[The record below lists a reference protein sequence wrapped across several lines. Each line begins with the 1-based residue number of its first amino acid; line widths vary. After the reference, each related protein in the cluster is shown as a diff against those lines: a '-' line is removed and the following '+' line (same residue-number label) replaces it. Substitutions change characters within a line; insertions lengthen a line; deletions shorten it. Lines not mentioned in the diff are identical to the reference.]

1 MLDFGG
7 LFGGGGSS
15 AAEEGLEQGR
25 NALWMANLQTSNA
38 AQRAMD
44 AYLNSYNIAQGDW
57 ENVEPA
63 LAPYTGLGREAAQK
77 LWGMIPLE
85 GGNPLDMI
93 TGLPPGMGV
102 DTANWLTKTPMYQF
116 PFQEGLNALDRSAAA
131 RGMLLSGAQN
141 KASQQFGQNFAL
153 TNALQPAMA
162 NYQNYLKNLMGMTEM
177 GRSTALPGAL
187 ATATGKAGAAEQ
199 LGSQMGNAQFLQAQL
214 QNALAGQIASSYA
227 RQGLL
232 QAGRENAQSNALSG
246 LIGSIGGF
254 ASNILPLEGIGSAIQ
269 GGISN
274 WLGI

>member
-7 LFGGGGSS
+7 LFGGGGST
-15 AAEEGLEQGR
+15 AAEEGMEQGR
-25 NALWMANLQTSNA
+25 EALWLANAQTSNA

-44 AYLNSYNIAQGDW
+44 AYTNAYNTARGDW
-57 ENVEPA
+57 GNVEAA
-63 LAPYTGLGREAAQK
+63 LAPYTNLGSSAASTLGR
-77 LWGMIPLE
+77 MIPLE
-85 GGNPLDMI
+85 GSNALDMI
-93 TGLPPGMGV
+93 TGLPPGMGADAV
-102 DTANWLTKTPMYQF
+102 NWLTRTPMYQF

-141 KASQQFGQNFAL
+141 KASQQYGQNFAL
-153 TNALQPAMA
+153 TNALQPAMT
-162 NYQNYLKNLMGMTEM
+162 NYQNYLKSLIGMTEM

-199 LGSQMGNAQFLQAQL
+199 LGTQTGQANFLQAQL

-227 RQGLL
+227 KQGLL

-246 LIGSIGGF
+246 LLGSIGGF